1 MSSME
6 DLLFYTITDGKE
18 MIPLSQ
24 FISVRQQHIYISS
37 VTLSTVLAFHGPCEH
52 TQTHS
57 TTPLTLIKSPLAV
70 AGIQSISTWLR
81 SPVLKV
87 SRDFLMQ

>member
-24 FISVRQQHIYISS
+24 FISVRQQHIYTSS

-57 TTPLTLIKSPLAV
+57 TTPLTLTKSPLAV
-70 AGIQSISTWLR
+70 PCYPTTGIQSISTWLR
-81 SPVLKV
+81 SPV
-87 SRDFLMQ
+87 

>member
-24 FISVRQQHIYISS
+24 FISVRQQHIYTSS

-57 TTPLTLIKSPLAV
+57 TTPYFNQITLGSAMLSHNRNPEYLHLTEESSLKSV
-70 AGIQSISTWLR
+70 
-81 SPVLKV
+81 
-87 SRDFLMQ
+87 